1 MNMTQRKK
9 KKDEVQTTRNGKRNL
24 DLQESPFSSVLSF
37 ASKRLAP
44 VRAIITFSYRR
55 K

>member
-1 MNMTQRKK
+1 
-9 KKDEVQTTRNGKRNL
+9 
-24 DLQESPFSSVLSF
+24 VLSF

-55 K
+55 KWFLGR